1 MAPATHAVVSASSPR
16 FTAAS
21 TQSRYE
27 PVFARHHRAASA
39 VSSTKPPERIAS
51 SGRGSGS
58 GVEPLQQ
65 PHLAHAHVHD
75 VRVRVGDGGRGANG
89 LVGLVA
95 DGERRDAHEAA
106 VALRALARRAAAGA
120 DGRRAGEA
128 AVEHLAVWRVG
139 AGVEPIA
146 VAGEQIGRVDVP
158 AVLDERMER
167 GKRHGRVVRPCA
179 RRPVM
184 RAMAGHAVAMERP
197 APLEL
202 VRDAERVADG
212 EPVEHAAYLVRGH
225 SSSSPCHHG
234 ARRNS
239 GGLPCST
246 PTNKAEPSASPQG
259 WRFPQPHSRA
269 FVTVR
274 ATATACSANSL

>member
-1 MAPATHAVVSASSPR
+1 MTC
-16 FTAAS
+16 
-21 TQSRYE
+21 
-27 PVFARHHRAASA
+27 
-39 VSSTKPPERIAS
+39 
-51 SGRGSGS
+51 GC
-58 GVEPLQQ
+58 
-65 PHLAHAHVHD
+65 
-75 VRVRVGDGGRGANG
+75 VGDGGRGADD
-89 LVGLVA
+89 LVRLVA

-106 VALRALARRAAAGA
+106 VALRALARGAAAGA
-120 DGRRAGEA
+120 DGGRAGEA
-128 AVEHLAVWRVG
+128 AVEHLAVRRVG
-139 AGVEPIA
+139 AGVEPVA
-146 VAGEQIGRVDVP
+146 VAGEQIGRVDP
-158 AVLDERMER
+158 PIVLDERVER
-167 GKRHGRVVRPCA
+167 GERHGRVVRPCA

-225 SSSSPCHHG
+225 SSSPSPCHHG

-239 GGLPCST
+239 GGLPRST

-274 ATATACSANSL
+274 ATIPACSANSL